1 MAQPRLHL
9 VLALSLQSG
18 LALADEATRLAP
30 ITVTS
35 TTKTE
40 IELDKVTISTE
51 VITEADITRLGA
63 VTLRDVFQN
72 SPGVFTNPGRG
83 EMSIRGMG
91 GKGTLFL
98 IDGRRIAGETGLGY
112 ELNRIPASSIERVEI
127 VKGPMG
133 ALYGSDALGGI
144 VNVITKQPTEG
155 LEGSIAA
162 SAGANTHADGAR
174 FQLDGN
180 VRGKSGDTGFSAYL
194 SATKTRAYT
203 EPQRT
208 RTMVPKGA
216 QGGPVSPSRSDLGL
230 RSNNTTCLRTNA
242 QCAGNSTPIGQRIPD
257 SYPVDVTYR
266 EPSDVVTLGGTVFR
280 DITPSLELAADAM
293 LMHETRD
300 GTYISPS
307 QQTNY
312 LKPNGQGTVPVFA
325 VPINQSM
332 DNKRV
337 DLALR
342 ARWRATDALT
352 LNWRS
357 DQSRYDKTE
366 RVDIQS
372 WRDFGYTS
380 QASAAPLS
388 GTGLVN
394 LISHNLNATW
404 TPSAA
409 HTVLFGAERRDEK
422 RTAPFFNAQGIV
434 EERKYDVTAFYVQDE
449 WAINAAMNAVAA
461 LRQEKTS
468 NSGSHTSG
476 NLGLQYAFSPAARL
490 RVNYAQGFRAPDI
503 PELFINR
510 VTPQGLM
517 VGADVVNPAIG
528 KAIYDLRP
536 ETSDNIEV
544 GLGGRGSQWNYDLAA
559 FHNKVHN
566 RIGPIAVT
574 AGGTSYRTYR
584 NIASARIQG
593 LELRG
598 GYRLTPTLR
607 LNAAATALDAKDTT
621 TGNRLEFTPRQ
632 LFALG
637 MEWKPQPGLRLN
649 VAMQY
654 TGDQYYID
662 ASTPGKLSPATAKAY
677 TTVNLRANWQPANFR
692 NTEFF
697 VGVDNLFNA
706 KVDRILGSSV
716 GIYGFAGLR
725 RYF

>member
-112 ELNRIPASSIERVEI
+112 ELNRIPAASIERVEI

-144 VNVITKQPTEG
+144 VNVITKRPTEG
-155 LEGSIAA
+155 LEGSISA
-162 SAGANTHADGAR
+162 SAGANTHGDGAR
-174 FQLDGN
+174 AQVDGN
-180 VRGKSGDTGFSAYL
+180 VRGKSGDIGFSAYL
-194 SATKTRAYT
+194 SAIKTRAYT

-230 RSNNTTCLRTNA
+230 RPNNTTCLRTNA
-242 QCAGNSTPIGQRIPD
+242 QCAGSSTPIGLRISD

-266 EPSDVVTLGGTVFR
+266 EPSDVVTVGGTVFR
-280 DITPSLELAADAM
+280 DFTPSLELAADAM

-312 LKPNGQGTVPVFA
+312 LKPNGQGTLPVFA
-325 VPINQSM
+325 IPIEQSL
-332 DNKRV
+332 DNERL

-342 ARWRATDALT
+342 ARWRASDALT
-352 LNWRS
+352 LRWRS
-357 DQSRYDKTE
+357 YRSHYDKT
-366 RVDIQS
+366 DQIGIPA
-372 WRDFGYTS
+372 WRDLGY
-380 QASAAPLS
+380 ASASDANPLS
-388 GTGLVN
+388 GTGTVN
-394 LISHNLNATW
+394 ILGHDVNAVW
-404 TPSAA
+404 KASPA
-409 HTVLFGAERRDEK
+409 HTLLFGAERRDES

-434 EERKYDVTAFYVQDE
+434 EERSNDATAFYVQDE
-449 WAINAAMNAVAA
+449 WAVNSSVNAVAA
-461 LRQEKTS
+461 LRREKAS
-468 NSGSHTSG
+468 NSASHTSG
-476 NLGLQYAFSPAARL
+476 NLGLQYTFSPAARL
-490 RVNYAQGFRAPDI
+490 RASYAQGFRNPDI

-510 VTPQGLM
+510 VTPKGLL
-517 VGADVVNPAIG
+517 VGADVVNPSIG
-528 KAIYDLRP
+528 KTTYGLQP
-536 ETSDNIEV
+536 ETSDNIEI
-544 GLGGRGSQWNYDLAA
+544 GLGGRSAQWSYDIAA
-559 FHNKVHN
+559 FHNSVRN
-566 RIGPIAVT
+566 RIGAIAVT
-574 AGGTSYRTYR
+574 SGGTSYRTYR
-584 NIASARIQG
+584 NIASVRIQG
-593 LELRG
+593 LEVRG
-598 GYRLTPTLR
+598 GYRLTPGLR
-607 LNAAATALDAKDTT
+607 LSAAATMLDAKDTT
-621 TGNRLEFTPRQ
+621 TGARLEFTPRQ
-632 LFALG
+632 LFALDL
-637 MEWKPQPGLRLN
+637 EWKPQPGLRLN
-649 VAMQY
+649 IALQH
-654 TGDQYYID
+654 TGNQDYVST
-662 ASTPGKLSPATAKAY
+662 ATPGTLSPASASAY
-677 TTVNLRANWQPANFR
+677 TTVNLRANWQPANVR

-697 VGVDNLFNA
+697 AGVDNLFNA
-706 KVDRILGSSV
+706 KVDPILGSSV
-716 GIYGFAGLR
+716 GIYGFVGIR